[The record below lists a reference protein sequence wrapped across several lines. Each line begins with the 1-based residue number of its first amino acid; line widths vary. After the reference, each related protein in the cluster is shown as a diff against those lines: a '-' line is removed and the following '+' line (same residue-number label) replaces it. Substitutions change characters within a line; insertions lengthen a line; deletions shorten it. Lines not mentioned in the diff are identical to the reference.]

1 MTFKNMQNSVEA
13 RLLNCNILLGYML
26 Y

>member
-13 RLLNCNILLGYML
+13 RLLNCNILFGYML